1 AIIPQN
7 LCAAPP
13 VGCIVCV
20 TNTAMSETVTDAEHF
35 TNAVAKLGEK
45 RQLVTSTAIYSANGV
60 KIIDKGVPVT
70 AKLYERLVQHKTST
84 PLEQSME
91 VESAVNGR
99 ALRATAEELIA
110 EQPLFARMTAKP
122 ADRALLLDLIET
134 LPLPAPVAFQLTV
147 ARDVHPDQYRYFVAA
162 ALTAAWLG
170 QRTLVPRYD
179 LSMLAAAGLLHD
191 LGMLHIDPVLLD
203 PKQTISRGQ
212 RRQLYSH
219 PLVSALL
226 LERHHEY
233 PKELIR
239 AVREHHEVLDG
250 SGYPAGLAGASIS
263 PWGRILSL
271 AQVVAALA
279 KAGRKHAEL
288 RLSVLLRTSRHR
300 YDSALV
306 NRLLPLLERSAE
318 QTAEADPADVT
329 VADPVARLTA
339 IDAAL
344 SGWPAALA
352 QSAQLSQ
359 ARRQGLTYIG
369 ERCADIRRTLVE
381 TGASPE
387 QLVSLDEDAA
397 TGLLAVELS
406 LICHELAWQ
415 VRAMQRQ
422 ALRRWAL
429 GPDENFPEPLQTW
442 LAAVDAACA
451 DLIET

>member
-1 AIIPQN
+1 MSD
-7 LCAAPP
+7 
-13 VGCIVCV
+13 
-20 TNTAMSETVTDAEHF
+20 TATDAQHF
-35 TNAVAKLGEK
+35 NDAVARLGEK
-45 RQLVTSTAIYSANGV
+45 RSLVTSTAIYSAQGV

-70 AKLYERLVQHKTST
+70 AKLYERLVQHKTAA
-84 PLEQSME
+84 PLEESME

-99 ALRATAEELIA
+99 ALRAMAEQLIH
-110 EQPLFARMTAKP
+110 EQPLFARMVAKP
-122 ADRALLLDLIET
+122 ADRILLLDLLET
-134 LPLPAPVAFQLTV
+134 VPLPAPVAFQLTV
-147 ARDVHPDQYRYFVAA
+147 ARDVHPDQYRYFVAS

-170 QRTLVPRYD
+170 QRTLVPRYE

-203 PKQTISRGQ
+203 PKQAISRTQ

-250 SGYPAGLAGASIS
+250 SGYPAGLAGAAIS

-279 KAGRKHAEL
+279 KAGRNHAEL
-288 RLSVLLRTSRHR
+288 RLSVLLRTNRHR

-306 NRLLPLLERSAE
+306 NRLLPLLQRSDA

-344 SGWPAALA
+344 TAWPTALA
-352 QSAQLSQ
+352 QSAHLSA
-359 ARRQGLTYIG
+359 ARQQGLTYIG

-387 QLVSLDEDAA
+387 QLVILDDGAA
-397 TGLLAVELS
+397 SGLLAVELS

-415 VRAMQRQ
+415 MRALQRQ

-429 GPDENFPEPLQTW
+429 GPDEAFPEVLQAWFGT
-442 LAAVDAACA
+442 VDAASA
-451 DLIET
+451 DLIQT